1 MDMGMQPGS
10 DPGMQDPSM
19 MGGADM
25 QDPNM
30 MGGADMQDPN
40 MTGDDSIGD
49 PSMGGD
55 PNAIGG
61 EEQPNQIDSNFDAGV
76 EADEDTDP
84 KRYIQQLTGKLS
96 QSLNSYNEENGED
109 SGLSKYV
116 GKMILKQAVKAL
128 DEKGRKDLIKAI
140 NTADSSDDEDEEELD
155 DTDDIDDEIGDDT
168 DQQGGGDMPDDSMD
182 TEMPEEQPMQENVI
196 TKKQLKALRESIAME
211 LVNNGDNEII
221 GNQNIKKYK
230 SKSPFTGKV
239 INK

>member
-40 MTGDDSIGD
+40 MTGDDSMGD

-61 EEQPNQIDSNFDAGV
+61 EEQPNQFDSNFDAGV

-96 QSLNSYNEENGED
+96 QSLNSYNEENGDD

-116 GKMILKQAVKAL
+116 GKMILKQAAKAL

-168 DQQGGGDMPDDSMD
+168 DQQGGDMPDDSMD
-182 TEMPEEQPMQENVI
+182 SEMPEEQPMQENVI